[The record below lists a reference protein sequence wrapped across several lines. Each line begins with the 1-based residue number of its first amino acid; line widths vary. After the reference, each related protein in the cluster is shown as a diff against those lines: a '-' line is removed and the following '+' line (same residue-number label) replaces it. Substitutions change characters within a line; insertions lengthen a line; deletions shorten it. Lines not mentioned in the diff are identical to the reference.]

1 MLARTPWLAR
11 PAAWRAVSGVA
22 GWAAWPAS
30 ARAGG
35 GRAAARRLG
44 AACVAAGLAV
54 AGAARGTHGGAAA
67 LSAAAAT
74 EQAPPQQQTAAA
86 PHGGAG
92 AWPPAVTLYQYAS
105 CPFCNKAQA
114 FMEWHGVPFRRVEV
128 NPLSKEQIAF
138 SSYKMVPLALI
149 DGEQV
154 NGSGTIIDA
163 LAARGKLRGARGA
176 DPDTDKW
183 CRWVDDHLVHLL
195 PPNIYRSPGEALQ
208 AFDYITATSGDFSLV
223 QQYSIKYAGALAM
236 FFVAKKSREKYKLG
250 PDPRADLFQAVERW
264 TAEGLRGRPFHGGK
278 QADMADL
285 AVFGVL
291 RSIDG
296 NYATWKDLAGH
307 SWQGKTA
314 FWAWYTAIKEEVAS
328 NRRK

>member
-1 MLARTPWLAR
+1 MVPS
-11 PAAWRAVSGVA
+11 WRFASGA
-22 GWAAWPAS
+22 GWARSAS
-30 ARAGG
+30 
-35 GRAAARRLG
+35 GRAAAARRVG
-44 AACVAAGLAV
+44 AACVAAGLAA
-54 AGAARGTHGGAAA
+54 AGAARGTHGGGAA
-67 LSAAAAT
+67 LSAAAVGGMEQPQLVRQSKEGAT
-74 EQAPPQQQTAAA
+74 AVR
-86 PHGGAG
+86 GGAG
-92 AWPPAVTLYQYAS
+92 GWPPAVTLYQYAS

-114 FMEWHGVPFRRVEV
+114 FLEWHGIPFRRVEV

-138 SSYKMVPLALI
+138 SAYKMVPLALI
-149 DGEQV
+149 EGEQV
-154 NGSGTIIDA
+154 NGSGTIIDV
-163 LAARGKLRGARGA
+163 LAARGKLPGARSA

-208 AFDYITATSGDFSLV
+208 AFDYITTTSGDFSLL

-307 SWQGKTA
+307 SWQGKAA
-314 FWAWYTAIKEEVAS
+314 FWAWYTALKEEVAS
-328 NRRK
+328 NRHN